1 MATALSEVMARYLAG
16 TPAGARPTYRS
27 NLEAWFRWCADNGFD
42 ALHAE
47 RWQIEAFCGFRH
59 DQLGNTKHT
68 VNGQLSSI
76 RCFYRYLE
84 EEGFID
90 SNPAEH
96 ARGQRVH
103 YWSDGSWLTEEEA
116 REFLRLAEQRREAYV
131 YGACCLMLLNGT
143 RVRETL
149 ALDVTD
155 RGHVGVIPT
164 VHLRRK
170 LEWMQ
175 TIAVSSRTD
184 AALDRAAGRREAGP
198 LFVWRGKRVTSPQL
212 GKIVV
217 ELGEQVGADR
227 RITNHSLR
235 RTFATLSRKMG
246 VPDRQIMVSGGWSS
260 RSMIDYYDMS
270 RMSVEEN
277 ATFAVSDLLS

>member
-1 MATALSEVMARYLAG
+1 MARYLAG
-16 TPAGARPTYRS
+16 APAGMRAAYRGQI
-27 NLEAWFRWCADNGFD
+27 EAWFRWCADNGFD

-59 DQLGNTKHT
+59 DRLGNAKTT
-68 VNGQLSSI
+68 VNGQLSAI
-76 RCFYRYLE
+76 RCFYRYLA

-103 YWSDGSWLTEEEA
+103 KWSDGSWLTEDEA
-116 REFLRLAEQRREAYV
+116 REFLRLAERRREAFA

-143 RVRETL
+143 RVGETL

-155 RGHVGVIPT
+155 RGHVGGIPT
-164 VHLRRK
+164 VRLRRK

-175 TIAVSSRTD
+175 TIAVSGRTA
-184 AALDRAAGRREAGP
+184 AALDRAAGRRRSGP
-198 LFVWRGKRVTSPQL
+198 LFMWRGRRVTNHQI
-212 GKIVV
+212 GRIVS
-217 ELGEQVGADR
+217 ELGEQAGADR

-235 RTFATLSRKMG
+235 RTFATLSRKMN
-246 VPDRQIMVSGGWSS
+246 VPDRQIMASGGWSS

-270 RMSVEEN
+270 RMAVEEN
-277 ATFAVSDLLS
+277 ATFVVSDLLDG